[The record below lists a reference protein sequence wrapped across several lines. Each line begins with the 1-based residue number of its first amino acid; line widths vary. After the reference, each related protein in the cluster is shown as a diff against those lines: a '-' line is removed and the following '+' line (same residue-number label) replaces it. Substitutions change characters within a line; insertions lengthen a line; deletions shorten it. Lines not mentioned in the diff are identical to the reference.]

1 MFESHFGFSAPPFQL
16 NPDPTFYFG
25 SKGHSNA
32 LAYLQYGV
40 HQAEGFI
47 VVTGDIGAGKTTL
60 VRTLLEGLDST
71 QVKAAQIASTQ
82 LDATG
87 LLQAM
92 LTAFGVPHQPGAL
105 SKASLIS
112 TLEAFFMTLAIKN
125 KRALLVVDEAQNLSM
140 DAIEELRMLSNFQL
154 RKQALLQSF
163 LVGQPELRSMLE
175 SQRLEQL
182 RQRVIASC
190 HLGPLD
196 SDETRRYI
204 EHRLNR
210 VGWKGNPG
218 FEDEAF
224 QKIHQF
230 SSGIPRRINLLCNR
244 LLLSAFLENLTVITE
259 AHVLRIDRELRDEVG
274 ESTVVQAPLR
284 PEPAA
289 VRRLVAARPSA
300 PMAAGPTLV
309 DVVLPPL
316 AAAATAAA
324 PLHRIVRREP
334 PSGHRT
340 ILCLV
345 DSPAGYLS
353 AALLAA
359 AVEGAEVASRVV
371 FVVLGSAQQ
380 VGPVENFAEVVDLPA
395 VEVHLGLGEGGI
407 AQRAADAGLRCEAVL
422 DEFLPDLVVAVGNSD
437 DMVSCALVASRGGVP
452 LLRVGSGARPPAVFE
467 SMRLNASLLDR
478 MAAVL
483 YAPDTAAA
491 TTLVQDGIAQDRVHA
506 LGSLTLDAVSA
517 ANTASP
523 IAAAMI
529 AHHGLNQ
536 GYILVTVRAVPGRLS
551 AASLSK
557 LVLMLSRIRG
567 DRPMLWLVCG
577 ETQSALRA
585 QGLGTVLSR
594 AAIGLA
600 SMPVFSARLSILQR
614 ASCLV
619 TDAADDLNEAAVALG
634 VPVALVDEEGD
645 AAESADPMV
654 RWLSMSATEL
664 AIKGPDS
671 GRTGPSGAPTAAEA
685 MASHLGGWLSRL
697 EAGGTVQAASAPAS
711 ATPQP
716 PRLKAASP

>member
-163 LVGQPELRSMLE
+163 LVGQPELRGMLE

-196 SDETRRYI
+196 ADETRRYI

-210 VGWKGNPG
+210 VGWKGNPS
-218 FEDEAF
+218 FEDTTF
-224 QKIHQF
+224 PRIHQVTG
-230 SSGIPRRINLLCNR
+230 GIPRRINLLCNR
-244 LLLSAFLENLTVITE
+244 LLLSAFLENIT
-259 AHVLRIDRELRDEVG
+259 RIGDEHIARIARELRDEVG
-274 ESTVVQAPLR
+274 ETTVAVSSPFPSEQRMQRVAEPRTVVQVPV
-284 PEPAA
+284 PVPVPA
-289 VRRLVAARPSA
+289 
-300 PMAAGPTLV
+300 TV
-309 DVVLPPL
+309 DVPAERPTV
-316 AAAATAAA
+316 
-324 PLHRIVRREP
+324 LHRIVRADVHGA
-334 PSGHRT
+334 SHT
-340 ILCLV
+340 VMCVV
-345 DSPAGYLS
+345 DSPASYFK

-359 AVEGAEVASRVV
+359 ALERGEAAFRVI
-371 FVVLGSAQQ
+371 VVGCRTAHHL
-380 VGPVENFAEVVDLPA
+380 GPVENYAEAVDLPSL
-395 VEVHLGLGEGGI
+395 EVHLGVHTGN
-407 AQRAADAGLRCEAVL
+407 AARRTADSVLRFETLL
-422 DEFLPDLVVAVGNSD
+422 DEFRPDAIVPLGLTDDLVTCTMLAV
-437 DMVSCALVASRGGVP
+437 RRGVP
-452 LLRVGSGARPPAVFE
+452 VLRVDGGGLPPKPFA
-467 SMRLNASLLDR
+467 STRLNASLLDR
-478 MAAVL
+478 MAAVV
-483 YAPDTAAA
+483 YAPSLVASLALGQEGVPAERIQVVGSVLLDGVAAA
-491 TTLVQDGIAQDRVHA
+491 QSASALV
-506 LGSLTLDAVSA
+506 
-517 ANTASP
+517 N
-523 IAAAMI
+523 AMMT
-529 AHHGLNQ
+529 HHGL
-536 GYILVTVRAVPGRLS
+536 GSDFVLVTSRVGEGRLP
-551 AASLSK
+551 AAALSK
-557 LVLMLSRIRG
+557 LVLMLARVRG
-567 DRPMLWLVCG
+567 ERSMLWLVCG

-594 AAIGLA
+594 SGIGLA
-600 SMPVFSARLSILQR
+600 SIPAFTAKVAILQR
-614 ASCLV
+614 AACLI
-619 TDAADDLNEAAVALG
+619 TDEPDDLVEVAL
-634 VPVALVDEEGD
+634 ALGKKVLLLDEAGSAPAGD
-645 AAESADPMV
+645 AAMA
-654 RWLSMSATEL
+654 WLPLNASEL
-664 AIKGPDS
+664 GAVPAARETRNPD
-671 GRTGPSGAPTAAEA
+671 GGA
-685 MASHLGGWLSRL
+685 
-697 EAGGTVQAASAPAS
+697 APAVARHLRDWLVNPAGAVPGAVS
-711 ATPQP
+711 GEASQP
-716 PRLKAASP
+716 RFLGEKA

>member
-163 LVGQPELRSMLE
+163 LVGQPELRGMLE

-196 SDETRRYI
+196 ADETRRYI

-210 VGWKGNPG
+210 VGWKGNPS
-218 FEDEAF
+218 FELGAF

-244 LLLSAFLENLTVITE
+244 LLLSAFLEDLTGITE
-259 AHVLRIDRELRDEVG
+259 AHVLRIDRELRAEVG
-274 ESTVVQAPLR
+274 ESTVVQAPF
-284 PEPAA
+284 
-289 VRRLVAARPSA
+289 RR
-300 PMAAGPTLV
+300 
-309 DVVLPPL
+309 D
-316 AAAATAAA
+316 AAAARQPVQREHAPDTAAVGLPMAPPARIASVASGRA
-324 PLHRIVRREP
+324 PLHRIVRRDAAAYR
-334 PSGHRT
+334 RT
-340 ILCLV
+340 VLCLV
-345 DSPAGYLS
+345 DSPASYLN
-353 AALLAA
+353 AALFAA
-359 AVEGAEVASRVV
+359 AVEGTKTASRVV
-371 FVVLGSAQQ
+371 VVSTVDARQL
-380 VGPVENFAEVVDLPA
+380 GPVENYAEIAGLPA
-395 VEVHLGLGEGGI
+395 VEIHFGI
-407 AQRAADAGLRCEAVL
+407 AEGSIAHRAAEASVCCEAML
-422 DEFLPDLVVAVGNSD
+422 DEFLPDLVVPVGGSD
-437 DMVSCALVASRGGVP
+437 EVVSCALVASRSGVP
-452 LLRVGSGARPPAVFE
+452 LLRVGAGARPSRMFPAQ
-467 SMRLNASLLDR
+467 RLNASLLDR

-483 YAPDTAAA
+483 YAPDALAALA
-491 TTLVQDGIAQDRVHA
+491 LGQDGIAAEQVHV
-506 LGSLTLDAVSA
+506 LGSLTQDGAAA

-523 IAAAMI
+523 LASALIS
-529 AHHGLNQ
+529 HHGLSH
-536 GYILVTVRAVPGRLS
+536 GYVLVTARVGQGRLEVRL
-551 AASLSK
+551 LSK
-557 LVLMLSRIRG
+557 LVLMLSRVRG

-585 QGLGTVLSR
+585 QGLGSVLSR
-594 AAIGLA
+594 SGIALA

-614 ASCLV
+614 ASCLL
-619 TDAADDLNEAAVALG
+619 TDAADDLIEVGTALG
-634 VPVALVDEEGD
+634 TPMLLIDEEENAPVSTD
-645 AAESADPMV
+645 RHAKWITLSAADLGIETSTTNPPPPAA
-654 RWLSMSATEL
+654 AT
-664 AIKGPDS
+664 S
-671 GRTGPSGAPTAAEA
+671 TAAEA
-685 MASHLGGWLSRL
+685 MALHLDGWLSQV
-697 EAGGTVQAASAPAS
+697 EAGLQQSPEPAAVGR
-711 ATPQP
+711 
-716 PRLKAASP
+716 PRLKEASP

>member
-92 LTAFGVPHQPGAL
+92 LTAFGVPHNPGAA

-163 LVGQPELRSMLE
+163 LVGQPELRGMLE

-196 SDETRRYI
+196 ADETRRYV

-210 VGWKGNPG
+210 VGWSGRPA
-218 FEDEAF
+218 FEPDAF
-224 QKIHQF
+224 QRIHQY
-230 SSGIPRRINLLCNR
+230 SSGIPRKINLLCNR
-244 LLLSAFLENLTVITE
+244 LLLSAFLENVETLTE
-259 AHVLRIDRELRDEVG
+259 AHVLRITRELRDEVG
-274 ESTVVQAPLR
+274 ESTIAHAPVR
-284 PEPAA
+284 ADAP
-289 VRRLVAARPSA
+289 VRRVAP
-300 PMAAGPTLV
+300 V
-309 DVVLPPL
+309 QQV
-316 AAAATAAA
+316 AAA
-324 PLHRIVRREP
+324 PVALAMEPVAMAMPSVGASAAPVHRIVRREMP
-334 PSGHRT
+334 TDGRT
-340 ILCLV
+340 VLCLV
-345 DSPAGYLS
+345 DAPAGYLD

-359 AVEGAEVASRVV
+359 AFERHGTASRVIV
-371 FVVLGSAQQ
+371 AALGAAADL
-380 VGPVENFAEVVDLPA
+380 GPTENYADVVDLPA
-395 VEVHLGLGEGGI
+395 IELHLRLGQGGI
-407 AQRAADAGLRCEAVL
+407 AQRTADAALRCESVL
-422 DEFLPDLVVAVGNSD
+422 DEFLPDLVVPLGESD
-437 DMVSCALVASRGGVP
+437 ELVTCALVSARAGVP
-452 LLRVGSGARPPAVFE
+452 VMRVDAGMRPPAMFPAR
-467 SMRLNASLLDR
+467 RLNATLIDRLAGLLCT
-478 MAAVL
+478 
-483 YAPDTAAA
+483 PTAASA
-491 TTLVQDGIAQDRVHA
+491 RVLLQDGVPAGRVA
-506 LGSLTLDAVSA
+506 TAGNLTLEAVAAADA
-517 ANTASP
+517 ASP
-523 IAAAMI
+523 LTSALIS
-529 AHHGLNQ
+529 HHGLSH
-536 GYILVTVRAVPGRLS
+536 GYVLVTVRVGPGRLS
-551 AASLSK
+551 AQSLSK
-557 LVLMLSRIRG
+557 FVLMLGRVRG

-594 AAIGLA
+594 AAVALA
-600 SMPVFSARLSILQR
+600 SMPVYSARLSILKR
-614 ASCLV
+614 ASCV
-619 TDAADDLNEAAVALG
+619 IADAGDDLIDASTALG
-634 VPVALVDEEGD
+634 TPVLLVDEDGD
-645 AAESADPMV
+645 APQTTDTQA
-654 RWLSMSATEL
+654 RWLTLS
-664 AIKGPDS
+664 
-671 GRTGPSGAPTAAEA
+671 AAELGVEPA
-685 MASHLGGWLSRL
+685 PVARVVASGGSTADAIAARAGRWLSRL
-697 EAGGTVQAASAPAS
+697 ERGENAPVDDDSRPAPLQEAAP
-711 ATPQP
+711 
-716 PRLKAASP
+716 